1 MAHNP
6 FNIILEFMK
15 TYIVVV
21 LTGVLLLSGCN
32 QANSKKQ
39 ISEPTEN
46 VTEKTPLTKQVIPVS
61 KTDSVAVTKQTN
73 VAVPVTA
80 TPIKNTANINPPH
93 GQPGHDCG
101 VPVGSPM
108 NSPRV
113 NKPASNTPVV
123 NPNIFTPVQT
133 TPGMNPPHGQPGHDC
148 TIAVGAPLKK

>member
-21 LTGVLLLSGCN
+21 VVTGMLLLSGCN
-32 QANSKKQ
+32 QANSKKK

-61 KTDSVAVTKQTN
+61 KTDSVAVTKSINVPDPVQTS
-73 VAVPVTA
+73 AS
-80 TPIKNTANINPPH
+80 INPPH
-93 GQPGHDCG
+93 GQPGHDCAI
-101 VPVGSPM
+101 PVGSSM

-113 NKPASNTPVV
+113 TKPAANTPVV
-123 NPNIFTPVQT
+123 NPNIFKSAQT
-133 TPGMNPPHGQPGHDC
+133 APGMNPPHGQPGHDC
-148 TIAVGAPLKK
+148 AIAVGAPLKK